1 MSQSIAELNEKEQ
14 EIFEDLTNAVARRSS
29 AYTEM
34 VAAEAKI
41 LELTG
46 LIATQGSDL
55 LKRKTAPIVVGVILD
70 TLKRTGKA

>member
-46 LIATQGSDL
+46 LATQGSDL
-55 LKRKTAPIVVGVILD
+55 LKQKTAPIVVGLILD